1 MLGSS
6 KVRGLTRLT
15 RQRTD
20 LQQSG
25 RFVTISSVDKPF
37 RARRRTPFKFLAC
50 LSIFLLLVA
59 GCSSSETASS
69 KTSQEG
75 EAVAESATG
84 RPNIL
89 FVLTDDLDYA
99 STQKMPQITSLVAQE
114 GLSFE
119 EAFVS
124 HPMCCP
130 SRATI
135 LTGLYDHNH
144 HVLGNGPT
152 HGGFQKFVSEGHE
165 ENAIAVHLK
174 EEGGYRTA
182 FFGKYL
188 NQYPN
193 QDEPPIPHDPTH
205 VPPGWDEWYA
215 KMADERGE
223 RATQRLYDYE
233 INENGEVV
241 SYGSEES
248 DFYTDVL
255 SRQATDF
262 IRRAAPEGQPFFA
275 YIAPTAPH
283 PPATPAERHKGA
295 FADEKAP
302 RPPSFNEQDVS
313 EKPSGTRS
321 RDPLSDEDISAIDE
335 LYQKRLESMLAVDEM
350 VASLIKELEAA
361 GELENTYI
369 FFTSDNGFEQ
379 GEHRI
384 PQGKDRPYEE
394 SAHIPLFVWGPGIA
408 GGSELEQLVL
418 NTDFAPTFADLAK
431 VEFAADGRSLAP
443 LLLRSEDGEPS
454 SPWRSSVLLEK
465 LPVEDNGDNAEET
478 NSKGKGKAKG
488 KGKGKAKSET
498 KEPTFK
504 AIRTETHKYIEY
516 DNGDVELY
524 DLQNDPYEL
533 ESLHK
538 SADPALVEDLKA
550 RLEAL
555 KSCSGEGCREAEDAP

>member
-1 MLGSS
+1 VGS
-6 KVRGLTRLT
+6 
-15 RQRTD
+15 
-20 LQQSG
+20 
-25 RFVTISSVDKPF
+25 I
-37 RARRRTPFKFLAC
+37 A
-50 LSIFLLLVA
+50 LLLLL
-59 GCSSSETASS
+59 GTSCSGSEASAS
-69 KTSQEG
+69 DTPQE
-75 EAVAESATG
+75 EEAESATD

-89 FVLTDDLDYA
+89 FILTDDLDYA

-165 ENAIAVHLK
+165 ENTIAVHLK

-193 QDEPPIPHDPTH
+193 QDEPPIPHDPNH

-215 KMADERGE
+215 KMADEEGE
-223 RATQRLYDYE
+223 KATQRLYDYE

-255 SRQATDF
+255 SEQVTDF
-262 IRRAAPEGQPFFA
+262 VRRAALEEQPFFA
-275 YIAPTAPH
+275 YVAPTAPH
-283 PPATPAERHKGA
+283 GPATPAQRHKGA
-295 FADEKAP
+295 FADEEAP

-313 EKPSGTRS
+313 EKPSGIRN
-321 RDPLSDEDISAIDE
+321 RDPLSEGEVSAIDE
-335 LYQKRLESMLAVDEM
+335 RYQDRLESMLAVDEM
-350 VASLIKELEAA
+350 VTSLIKELEAA

-369 FFTSDNGFEQ
+369 FFSSDNGFEQ

-384 PQGKDRPYEE
+384 PQGKERPYEE
-394 SAHIPLFVWGPGIA
+394 SVRVPLFVWGPGIA
-408 GGSELEQLVL
+408 SGSEVEQLVL

-443 LLLRSEDGEPS
+443 LLLRSEDGEQSSSQS

-465 LPVEDNGDNAEET
+465 LPVEDNGANAEET
-478 NSKGKGKAKG
+478 NSKRKGKAKG

-498 KEPTFK
+498 KEPTFE
-504 AIRTETHKYIEY
+504 AIRTESHKYIEY

-524 DLQNDPYEL
+524 DLQADPYEL
-533 ESLHK
+533 ESLHE

-555 KSCSGEGCREAEDAP
+555 KSCSGEGCREAEDAS

>member
-75 EAVAESATG
+75 EEGAESGAS

-99 STQKMPQITSLVAQE
+99 SAQKMPQITSLVAQE

-165 ENAIAVHLK
+165 ENTIAVRLQ

-193 QDEPPIPHDPTH
+193 QDESTYI
-205 VPPGWDEWYA
+205 PPGWDEWYG
-215 KMADERGE
+215 KNGHREHQPYR
-223 RATQRLYDYE
+223 YK
-233 INENGEVV
+233 INENGQVV
-241 SYGSEES
+241 SYDNKAEDYYS
-248 DFYTDVL
+248 DVL
-255 SRQATDF
+255 SSQVIDF
-262 IRRAAPEGQPFFA
+262 AGRTAEDSRPFFMFV
-275 YIAPTAPH
+275 APTAPH
-283 PPATPAERHKGA
+283 GPATPAERHKGA
-295 FADEKAP
+295 FASEEAP
-302 RPPSFNEQDVS
+302 RPPSFDEEDVS
-313 EKPSGTRS
+313 DKPTYVSSLDRIS
-321 RDPLSDEDISAIDE
+321 EEEASAIDDYYRE
-335 LYQKRLESMLAVDEM
+335 RLESMLAVDEM
-350 VASLIKELEAA
+350 VASLFQELEAA
-361 GELENTYI
+361 GKLENTYI
-369 FFTSDNGFEQ
+369 FFTSDNGWEQ
-379 GEHRI
+379 GEHRL
-384 PQGKDRPYEE
+384 QKGKVRPYEE
-394 SAHIPLFVWGPGIA
+394 SVRVPLFVRGPGVA
-408 GGSELEQLVL
+408 PGSTIKKLAL
-418 NTDFAPTFADLAK
+418 NTDFAPTIADLAGI
-431 VEFAADGRSLAP
+431 EF
-443 LLLRSEDGEPS
+443 
-454 SPWRSSVLLEK
+454 
-465 LPVEDNGDNAEET
+465 
-478 NSKGKGKAKG
+478 
-488 KGKGKAKSET
+488 
-498 KEPTFK
+498 PT
-504 AIRTETHKYIEY
+504 
-516 DNGDVELY
+516 
-524 DLQNDPYEL
+524 
-533 ESLHK
+533 
-538 SADPALVEDLKA
+538 
-550 RLEAL
+550 
-555 KSCSGEGCREAEDAP
+555 

>member
-6 KVRGLTRLT
+6 KVRGLTCLT
-15 RQRTD
+15 RHSTD
-20 LQQSG
+20 RQQSR
-25 RFVTISSVDKPF
+25 RFVTMSSVDRPF
-37 RARRRTPFKFLAC
+37 RARRRTPFRFLAS
-50 LSIFLLLVA
+50 LLIFLLLA
-59 GCSSSETASS
+59 GCSSSETSSS
-69 KTSQEG
+69 KASQAGEEG
-75 EAVAESATG
+75 AQSATG
-84 RPNIL
+84 RPNII
-89 FVLTDDLDYA
+89 FILTDDLDYA
-99 STQKMPQITSLVAQE
+99 SAQKMPQITSLVAQE

-124 HPMCCP
+124 HPICCP

-165 ENAIAVHLK
+165 ENTIAVHLK

-215 KMADERGE
+215 KMADEKGE
-223 RATQRLYDYE
+223 KATQRLYDYE

-241 SYGSEES
+241 SYGSEEE

-262 IRRAAPEGQPFFA
+262 IRRAAPEEQPFFA

-283 PPATPAERHKGA
+283 GPATPAERDKGA
-295 FADEKAP
+295 FAEEEAP
-302 RPPSFNEQDVS
+302 RPPSFNEEDVS
-313 EKPSGTRS
+313 EKPSGIRN
-321 RDPLSDEDISAIDE
+321 RDLLSEGEVSAIDE
-335 LYQKRLESMLAVDEM
+335 RYQDRLESMLAVDEM

-384 PQGKDRPYEE
+384 SQGKDRPYEE
-394 SAHIPLFVWGPGIA
+394 SAHVPLCVRGPGIA
-408 GGSELEQLVL
+408 AGSKVEQLVL

-431 VEFAADGRSLAP
+431 VEFVADGRSLVP
-443 LLLRSEDGEPS
+443 LLLRGEDGEASSSQS
-454 SPWRSSVLLEK
+454 SPSWRTSVLLEK
-465 LPVEDNGDNAEET
+465 LPVED
-478 NSKGKGKAKG
+478 
-488 KGKGKAKSET
+488 
-498 KEPTFK
+498 
-504 AIRTETHKYIEY
+504 
-516 DNGDVELY
+516 
-524 DLQNDPYEL
+524 
-533 ESLHK
+533 
-538 SADPALVEDLKA
+538 
-550 RLEAL
+550 
-555 KSCSGEGCREAEDAP
+555 